1 MVQVK
6 IYGIRDKLGAI
17 RLTLSDM
24 IHMSLVEA
32 FHIPE
37 TDKFQRF
44 FWLERDDFL
53 YPAGRSEHYTIIEIL
68 IFEGRSDRAKK
79 ELINLIYERAA
90 SCGLMANDLEIVL
103 LESPRLNW
111 GMNGM
116 PADELELPYRIDV

>member
-24 IHMSLVEA
+24 VHMSLVEA
-32 FHIPE
+32 FQIPE
-37 TDKFQRF
+37 EEKFQRF

-68 IFEGRSDRAKK
+68 ISEGHSDQAKK
-79 ELINLIYERAA
+79 QLINLIYERTAA
-90 SCGLMANDLEIVL
+90 CGLTANDLEIVL
-103 LESPRLNW
+103 IESPLTNW
-111 GMNGM
+111 GINGL
-116 PADELELPYRIDV
+116 PADELELPYRIDL